1 MVLKFENLR
10 YYSKCGY
17 KRNNNKKLLKKF
29 NQKEI
34 DSKVTF

>member
-10 YYSKCGY
+10 YYSKYGY

-34 DSKVTF
+34 DAKVTF

>member
-10 YYSKCGY
+10 YYGKYEY
-17 KRNNNKKLLKKF
+17 KRNINKKLLKKF

-34 DSKVTF
+34 LKK